1 MLCQDHSFDPYLTN
15 EPQLHSGGEATW
27 GITTNTSTPDYLR
40 PDEPAWKSATGQQ
53 LFSDAL
59 ILTECCSSNAHV
71 GARISALPTSSS
83 SGFLLLPQIQDTWQW
98 AYLPHQTCS
107 VSPVRSHPSR
117 NLKAVPESC
126 LSLPTDLLLLFPEE
140 IKACHFW
147 KGTQL
152 PPRLQ
157 PHRFKSPGPFSYLV
171 WTMVMP
177 F

>member
-59 ILTECCSSNAHV
+59 ILTECCSSNGHV
-71 GARISALPTSSS
+71 GARVSALPTSSS
-83 SGFLLLPQIQDTWQW
+83 SSFLVLPQIQDTWQW
-98 AYLPHQTCS
+98 AYLPHQTCF
-107 VSPVRSHPSR
+107 VSPF
-117 NLKAVPESC
+117 AVIPAEIWK
-126 LSLPTDLLLLFPEE
+126 LSLNLAFPFSLTSRCSSRKKL
-140 IKACHFW
+140 KACHFW

-157 PHRFKSPGPFSYLV
+157 PHRFKSSGLFSYLV
-171 WTMVMP
+171 WTIVMP